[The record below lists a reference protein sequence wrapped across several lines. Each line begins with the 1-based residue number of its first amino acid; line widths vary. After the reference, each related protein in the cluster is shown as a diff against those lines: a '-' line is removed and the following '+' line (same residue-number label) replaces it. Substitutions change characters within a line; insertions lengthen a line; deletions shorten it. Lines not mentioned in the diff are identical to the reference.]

1 MDNHSTNDE
10 TKVLEILKDTGAFLT
25 GHFLLSSGLHS
36 DTYIQ
41 CAKVLKYP
49 DYSELFGKLIAKKVE
64 SKIDYVVSPALGGI
78 IIGYEV
84 ARTLKVPFLFAERDE
99 KGNMS
104 LRRDQVIKNNSK
116 ILIVEDVITTGKST
130 LEVAKLVESN
140 EGVVTSFACIVNR
153 SSKEVLEN
161 REIISLVNIKAATY
175 SPENCPLC
183 FQGLELVKPGS
194 RKQ

>member
-1 MDNHSTNDE
+1 MIDNTKNDE
-10 TKVLEILKDTGAFLT
+10 TRVLKILQDTGAFLK

-49 DYSELFGKLIAKKVE
+49 EYSELLGKLIADKVA

-84 ARTLKVPFLFAERDE
+84 ARALKVPFLFAERNE

-104 LRRDQVIKNNSK
+104 LRRDQVINNNSK

-140 EGVVTSFACIVNR
+140 GGYVTSFACIVNR
-153 SSKEVLEN
+153 SDKIVLEN
-161 REIISLVNIKAATY
+161 REIISLVKIQAATY
-175 SPENCPLC
+175 SSENCPLC
-183 FQGLELVKPGS
+183 IQGLQLVKPGS